1 MWEDVVRVNGVVRE
15 DLETAI
21 TRHTR
26 LCEEERE
33 YGRARR
39 LITDETEEP
48 LPMLPCAGDDG
59 SARDAPLA
67 RLGGATPSAAQIAA
81 VDWLDAH
88 REQLAPVSRELVP
101 SLGYIGSLDL
111 RVQRGER
118 LHELRA
124 EELSARGPYW
134 LGFEGAS
141 MAVRVEFLRVAMR
154 GWGFPDDFVA
164 AQVRELVGLSL
175 PGGRLHERDVLV
187 VACGDALSVAQTH
200 PAEFAHS
207 IVLRAF
213 RRTAPTAHG
222 AAVQATASAPSG
234 EAGGW

>member
-1 MWEDVVRVNGVVRE
+1 
-15 DLETAI
+15 
-21 TRHTR
+21 
-26 LCEEERE
+26 
-33 YGRARR
+33 
-39 LITDETEEP
+39 
-48 LPMLPCAGDDG
+48 
-59 SARDAPLA
+59 
-67 RLGGATPSAAQIAA
+67 
-81 VDWLDAH
+81 
-88 REQLAPVSRELVP
+88 
-101 SLGYIGSLDL
+101 
-111 RVQRGER
+111 
-118 LHELRA
+118 
-124 EELSARGPYW
+124 
-134 LGFEGAS
+134 
-141 MAVRVEFLRVAMR
+141 MAVRVEFLRAAMR

-200 PAEFAHS
+200 PYSSTSEFAHS